1 MNVTNKIVGLIFF
14 AISALLC
21 YLEYAISITI
31 SEIATK
37 TAIVLGLSESSSLGL
52 TILFHVPVLGLVF
65 LILMFICMFI
75 YFGCLL
81 IKE

>member
-21 YLEYAISITI
+21 YLEYLVSMTI

-37 TAIVLGLSESSSLGL
+37 TATAFGLSESSSLGL
-52 TILFHVPVLGLVF
+52 TILFHVPVLGFIF
-65 LILMFICMFI
+65 LILVLICMFI

-81 IKE
+81 MKE

>member
-1 MNVTNKIVGLIFF
+1 
-14 AISALLC
+14 
-21 YLEYAISITI
+21 
-31 SEIATK
+31 
-37 TAIVLGLSESSSLGL
+37 L